1 MGTPLDPSQLKRD
14 FPILNQPVPAGQQ
27 PLVFLDSAAS
37 SQKPQAVIDAL
48 VAYYSGM
55 NANIHRGVYDLA
67 EATTTAYEATREHV
81 RRFINARRRREIIF
95 TRGTTEAINLVAR
108 SWGSSNLQQGDL
120 VVVSELEHHANLLPW
135 QVITQETGARLGVIR
150 MTPDGQLD
158 METFA
163 ALMAQEPKLLAI
175 THISNALGTILPIRQ
190 LIDAAHAAGA
200 RVLLDAAQSA
210 PHLPLDVQALDC
222 DFLAFSGHKLLAPT
236 GTGVLY
242 GKAELLEAMP
252 PYQTGGSMIRKVTLE
267 RTTWA
272 DLPAKFEAG
281 TPAIGE
287 VVALSTALSYLDT
300 VGLDAIHAH
309 EQALITEAMAR
320 LAEIPRLTIHGPGP
334 EIERAGVI
342 SFSLEGI
349 HPHDVAAV
357 LNEHQVAVRAGHHC
371 CQPVMQALGLTA
383 TTRASFYLYNTR
395 DDIDRL
401 IEAIL
406 AAQRLFA

>member
-309 EQALITEAMAR
+309 EQALVTEAMAR